1 VTNRSR
7 KRPRFLLDLAEEL
20 AWLNNKAGA
29 GVAERWYEALLKT
42 IRFIE
47 KNPLT
52 GRERKDL
59 SPAGIRSWRV
69 GGFAR
74 WLIFYGV
81 TSKKEIIFYRVRA
94 GTMNLVVMK
103 MKS

>member
-1 VTNRSR
+1 MNAAR
-7 KRPRFLLDLAEEL
+7 RPRFLLDLAEEL
-20 AWLNNKAGA
+20 TWLNDKAGA
-29 GVAERWYEALLKT
+29 EVAERWYDALLET
-42 IRFIE
+42 VQFIE
-47 KNPLT
+47 KNPLA

-69 GGFAR
+69 RGFPR

-81 TSKKEIIFYRVRA
+81 TVRKEIVFYRVRS

-103 MKS
+103 MES

>member
-1 VTNRSR
+1 MSALA

-20 AWLNNKAGA
+20 TWLKDKAGA
-29 GVAERWYEALLKT
+29 DVAERWYDALLAT
-42 IRFIE
+42 IQFIE
-47 KNPLT
+47 KNPFV

-69 GGFAR
+69 RGFPR
-74 WLIFYGV
+74 WLIFYAV
-81 TSKKEIIFYRVRA
+81 TDKKKVIFYRVRS

-103 MKS
+103 ME

>member
-1 VTNRSR
+1 MNTA

-20 AWLNNKAGA
+20 TWLNDKAGA
-29 GVAERWYEALLKT
+29 EVAERWYDALLLT
-42 IRFIE
+42 VQFVE
-47 KNPLT
+47 KNPLV

-59 SPAGIRSWRV
+59 TPAGIRSWRV
-69 GGFAR
+69 RGFPR

-81 TSKKEIIFYRVRA
+81 TSQKEVVFYRVRS

-103 MKS
+103 MES

>member
-1 VTNRSR
+1 MNAG

-20 AWLNNKAGA
+20 FWLKDKAGTE
-29 GVAERWYEALLKT
+29 VAERWYDALLVAVQ
-42 IRFIE
+42 FIE
-47 KNPLT
+47 KNPFV

-69 GGFAR
+69 RGFPR
-74 WLIFYGV
+74 WLIFYAA
-81 TSKKEIIFYRVRA
+81 TSQKEVVFYRVRS

-103 MKS
+103 MES

>member
-1 VTNRSR
+1 VFGS
-7 KRPRFLLDLAEEL
+7 KRPRFLLDLAGEL
-20 AWLNNKAGA
+20 TWLKEKAGA
-29 GVAERWYEALLKT
+29 GVAERWYDALLAT
-42 IRFIE
+42 VEFIE
-47 KNPLT
+47 KNPFV

-59 SPAGIRSWRV
+59 SPPGIRSWRV
-69 GGFAR
+69 RGFPR

-81 TSKKEIIFYRVRA
+81 TAKKEVVFFRVRS

>member
-1 VTNRSR
+1 VKGL

-20 AWLNNKAGA
+20 TWLKDKAGA
-29 GVAERWYEALLKT
+29 EVAERWYHALLTT
-42 IRFIE
+42 IQFIE
-47 KNPLT
+47 ENPLA

-59 SPAGIRSWRV
+59 SPVGIRSWRV
-69 GGFAR
+69 RGFPR

-81 TSKKEIIFYRVRA
+81 TDKGKIAFYRIRS

-103 MKS
+103 MPS

>member
-1 VTNRSR
+1 MNTA

-20 AWLNNKAGA
+20 TWLNDKAGA
-29 GVAERWYEALLKT
+29 EVAERWYDALLLT
-42 IRFIE
+42 VQFVE
-47 KNPLT
+47 KNPLV

-59 SPAGIRSWRV
+59 TPAGIRSWRV
-69 GGFAR
+69 HGFPR

-81 TSKKEIIFYRVRA
+81 TSQKEVVFYRVRS

-103 MKS
+103 VKS

>member
-1 VTNRSR
+1 VSAA

-20 AWLNNKAGA
+20 YWLKDKAGA
-29 GVAERWYEALLKT
+29 EVAEKWYDALVAT
-42 IRFIE
+42 VQFIE
-47 KNPLT
+47 KNPFV

-69 GGFAR
+69 RDFPR
-74 WLIFYGV
+74 WLIFYAV
-81 TSKKEIIFYRVRA
+81 TDTGKVIFYRVRS

-103 MKS
+103 MES

>member
-1 VTNRSR
+1 MNTA

-20 AWLNNKAGA
+20 TWLNDKAGA
-29 GVAERWYEALLKT
+29 EVAERWYDALLLT
-42 IRFIE
+42 VQFVE
-47 KNPLT
+47 KNPLV

-59 SPAGIRSWRV
+59 TPAGIRSWRV
-69 GGFAR
+69 RGFPR

-81 TSKKEIIFYRVRA
+81 TSQKEVVFYRVRS

-103 MKS
+103 VKS

>member
-1 VTNRSR
+1 VTAFGR

-20 AWLNNKAGA
+20 YWLKEKAGPQL
-29 GVAERWYEALLKT
+29 AERWYDALLAT
-42 IRFIE
+42 VEFIE
-47 KNPLT
+47 KNPFV

-59 SPAGIRSWRV
+59 SPTGIRSWRV
-69 GGFAR
+69 RGFPR

-81 TSKKEIIFYRVRA
+81 TAKKEVIFYRVRS

-103 MKS
+103 TES